1 MIEKKFIKGDKKVK
15 YEAKTWLAAEKYF
28 KTVSNAQAKGTNAK
42 LNIIKDMF
50 LITNVWAYNKQ
61 RYTGIHQVNN
71 LNYVISDSGV
81 NLDDD
86 EWSILVDNFKGIK
99 DILGGKKAHLR
110 GVKRKCDMNDEVTV
124 YTLKWFLGM
133 KLLNLGPL
141 VEYYSEEDAR
151 NTGMAMEPQAGHD
164 FPKGLGLPMLE
175 INEHQRQPM
184 DEVDMMYLIFLY
196 TIDRNIQKKV
206 KDQCE
211 ACHVQSNA
219 QSDHCKSGNCLDED
233 FDYIEMFY
241 KTVKEEL
248 NTCDLV
254 NIFDVVCM
262 QMNVKL
268 VNSKILAK
276 AAIKWVADDLILKD
290 LQTGFG
296 DAFVKPVM
304 EMIRDRYDATVIDAV
319 CID

>member
-1 MIEKKFIKGDKKVK
+1 MKGDKKVK
-15 YEAKTWLAAEKYF
+15 YEAKTWLAAERYF
-28 KTVSNAQAKGTNAK
+28 KTVSNAQVKGTNVK
-42 LNIIKDMF
+42 LSIIGDMF

-86 EWSILVDNFKGIK
+86 EWSILMDNVKGIK

-110 GVKRKCDMNDEVTV
+110 GVKGKCDMNDGVTM
-124 YTLKWFLGM
+124 YTPKWFLGM
-133 KLLNLGPL
+133 KLLNLGPS
-141 VEYYSEEDAR
+141 VEHYSEEDAR
-151 NTGMAMEPQAGHD
+151 NAGMAIEPQAGHD
-164 FPKGLGLPMLE
+164 FPKGSGLPMLK
-175 INEHQRQPM
+175 IDEHQCQPM
-184 DEVDMMYLIFLY
+184 DEVNMMFLIFLY

-206 KDQCE
+206 KDQCK
-211 ACHVQSNA
+211 ACRVQSNA

-233 FDYIEMFY
+233 FDYIEMLY
-241 KTVKEEL
+241 KTVKDEL
-248 NTCDLV
+248 NTCNLV
-254 NIFDVVCM
+254 NIFEVVLM
-262 QMNVKL
+262 QMNVKP
-268 VNSKILAK
+268 VNSKIFSK

-296 DAFVKPVM
+296 DAFVKPLM
-304 EMIRDRYDATVIDAV
+304 EIIRDGYDATVIDAV

>member
-1 MIEKKFIKGDKKVK
+1 M
-15 YEAKTWLAAEKYF
+15 
-28 KTVSNAQAKGTNAK
+28 
-42 LNIIKDMF
+42 
-50 LITNVWAYNKQ
+50 
-61 RYTGIHQVNN
+61 
-71 LNYVISDSGV
+71 
-81 NLDDD
+81 
-86 EWSILVDNFKGIK
+86 DNFKGIK

-110 GVKRKCDMNDEVTV
+110 GVKRKCDMNDEVTM
-124 YTLKWFLGM
+124 YTPKWFLGM
-133 KLLNLGPL
+133 KPLNLGPS

-151 NTGMAMEPQAGHD
+151 NAGMAMELQAGHD
-164 FPKGLGLPMLE
+164 FPKGSGLPMLK
-175 INEHQRQPM
+175 IDEHQHQPM

-211 ACHVQSNA
+211 ACRVQSNA
-219 QSDHCKSGNCLDED
+219 QSDHFKSGNCLDED

-241 KTVKEEL
+241 KTVKDEL
-248 NTCDLV
+248 NTCNLV
-254 NIFDVVCM
+254 NIFDVVRM
-262 QMNVKL
+262 QMNVKP

-304 EMIRDRYDATVIDAV
+304 EMIRDGYDATVIEAV

>member
-1 MIEKKFIKGDKKVK
+1 MIEKKFMKGDKKVK
-15 YEAKTWLAAEKYF
+15 YEAKTWLATERYF
-28 KTVSNAQAKGTNAK
+28 KTVSNAQAKVTNAK
-42 LNIIKDMF
+42 LNIIRDMF

-71 LNYVISDSGV
+71 LNYVISNSGV

-86 EWSILVDNFKGIK
+86 EWSILMDNFKEIK
-99 DILGGKKAHLR
+99 DILDGKKAHLR

-133 KLLNLGPL
+133 KPLNLGPS
-141 VEYYSEEDAR
+141 VEYYSEEDSHNA
-151 NTGMAMEPQAGHD
+151 GMAMESQAGHD
-164 FPKGLGLPMLE
+164 FPKGSGLPMLK
-175 INEHQRQPM
+175 IDEHQHQPM

-211 ACHVQSNA
+211 ACRVQSNA
-219 QSDHCKSGNCLDED
+219 QSDHCQSGNCLDED

-241 KTVKEEL
+241 KTKKDEL

-262 QMNVKL
+262 QMNVKP
-268 VNSKILAK
+268 VNSKI
-276 AAIKWVADDLILKD
+276 
-290 LQTGFG
+290 
-296 DAFVKPVM
+296 
-304 EMIRDRYDATVIDAV
+304 
-319 CID
+319 